1 MYLVYHKCLTKYLH
15 GFTLMEV
22 NRRKGEQNGNGK
34 GGASLP
40 LKPQQ
45 KRLRR
50 G

>member
-1 MYLVYHKCLTKYLH
+1 MYLVYHKCLTKCLH
-15 GFTLMEV
+15 GFTLSEV
-22 NRRKGEQNGNGK
+22 NRRKGEHNGNGE

-40 LKPQQ
+40 LKSQQ